1 MKNAG
6 ENTNSL
12 PKPPLRIESRDCE
25 ILYIIV
31 LYAFILMAW
40 ILHLLKQANPTT
52 GVQIMGSFSRLRYV
66 ISANVNSLLEKA
78 EDPEKLLRALIRDM
92 EDAAED
98 ARLAS
103 ADLLAEQAHLQRM
116 TERFGRE
123 IKEWDARAEKAV
135 STGRDD
141 LARTALKAKSE
152 LDLAVNSASSESE
165 SLDARITQ
173 LEFDMAT
180 LKNKLSE
187 AKTRLKE
194 ISTRNNL
201 SSKKSTSKMEQSVSP
216 AERKIRRAMGR
227 FDRLQSQVERLE
239 ARVRSYEVGG
249 DSINAWAAEDAPSD
263 PQIEDELKKLKNRIA
278 PTKPEQKETEA

>member
-1 MKNAG
+1 
-6 ENTNSL
+6 
-12 PKPPLRIESRDCE
+12 
-25 ILYIIV
+25 
-31 LYAFILMAW
+31 
-40 ILHLLKQANPTT
+40 
-52 GVQIMGSFSRLRYV
+52 MGSFSRLRYV
-66 ISANVNSLLEKA
+66 IAANVNSLLEKA

-116 TERFGRE
+116 KERFDSE
-123 IKEWDARAEKAV
+123 ILEWEARAEKSVA
-135 STGRDD
+135 TGRDD

-152 LDLAVNSASSESE
+152 LEHAKQSASSESE

-180 LKNKLSE
+180 LKNKLAE
-187 AKTRLKE
+187 AKTKLKD
-194 ISTRNNL
+194 IQTRGNPAAN
-201 SSKKSTSKMEQSVSP
+201 TSAVSREQSLSP
-216 AERKIRRAMGR
+216 GERKVRRAMGR

-249 DSINAWAAEDAPSD
+249 EAINAWTAEEAPSD
-263 PQIEDELKKLKNRIA
+263 PVIEAELEALKNRIA
-278 PTKPEQKETEA
+278 PQTPAEADTEA

>member
-1 MKNAG
+1 
-6 ENTNSL
+6 
-12 PKPPLRIESRDCE
+12 
-25 ILYIIV
+25 
-31 LYAFILMAW
+31 MAW
-40 ILHLLKQANPTT
+40 FLHLHKQANPTT

-66 ISANVNSLLEKA
+66 IAANVNSLLEKA

-116 TERFGRE
+116 TERFGNE

-135 STGRDD
+135 TTQRDD
-141 LARTALKAKSE
+141 LARTALKAKAE
-152 LDLAVNSASSESE
+152 LELAVKSANSESE

-180 LKNKLSE
+180 LKNKLAE
-187 AKTRLKE
+187 AKSRLKE

-201 SSKKSTSKMEQSVSP
+201 SSKKSSVNTETSSSP

-249 DSINAWAAEDAPSD
+249 EPINVWAPEDTATD
-263 PQIEDELKKLKNRIA
+263 PMIEDELQKLKNRIT
-278 PTKPEQKETEA
+278 PPKVEQTDTEA

>member
-1 MKNAG
+1 
-6 ENTNSL
+6 
-12 PKPPLRIESRDCE
+12 
-25 ILYIIV
+25 
-31 LYAFILMAW
+31 
-40 ILHLLKQANPTT
+40 
-52 GVQIMGSFSRLRYV
+52 MGSFSRLRYV
-66 ISANVNSLLEKA
+66 IAANVNSLLEKA

-123 IKEWDARAEKAV
+123 IKEWEARAEKSV
-135 STGRDD
+135 TTGRDD
-141 LARTALKAKSE
+141 LARTALKAKAE
-152 LDLAVNSASSESE
+152 LELALNSANSESE
-165 SLDARITQ
+165 SLDARMTQ

-194 ISTRNNL
+194 IMTRNNL
-201 SSKKSTSKMEQSVSP
+201 SAKKSGLHREHSLSP
-216 AERKIRRAMGR
+216 GERKIRRAMGR

-249 DSINAWAAEDAPSD
+249 ETSNVWNTQEIASD
-263 PQIEDELKKLKNRIA
+263 PAIEAELQQLKNRIA
-278 PTKPEQKETEA
+278 PEKPAKAVNEN